1 VELIE
6 DDKASAFN
14 PLVYV
19 CPYSSNNIFQAIHAA
34 DCGNTERENSKM
46 GRLCFLFS
54 ISFHEMC
61 TTSRFPQSAV
71 RGGNDSFI
79 RFKGC
84 YSVLNDSFQP
94 I

>member
-34 DCGNTERENSKM
+34 DCGNTVKWVVFAFCFR
-46 GRLCFLFS
+46 FLFTNCVPRHVFRNRLLEGAM
-54 ISFHEMC
+54 IALFDLKAIIQ
-61 TTSRFPQSAV
+61 F
-71 RGGNDSFI
+71 
-79 RFKGC
+79 
-84 YSVLNDSFQP
+84 
-94 I
+94 